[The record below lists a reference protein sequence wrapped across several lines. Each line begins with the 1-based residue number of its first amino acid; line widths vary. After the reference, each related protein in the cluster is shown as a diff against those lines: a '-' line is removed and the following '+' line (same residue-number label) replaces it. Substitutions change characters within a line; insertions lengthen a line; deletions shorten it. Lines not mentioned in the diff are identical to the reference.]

1 MSLYGGDSS
10 GGARVNSAGM
20 RPRHREAIME
30 ISSEAT
36 KTRPRQKCSILDRHV
51 KFRIVM
57 FFNKKEWHDPQCAS
71 H

>member
-1 MSLYGGDSS
+1 MG
-10 GGARVNSAGM
+10 
-20 RPRHREAIME
+20 